1 MCWKHVIALF
11 DVLDDP
17 AATGERV
24 LETFKLF
31 EASDISTSLTTIEGA
46 RGRVDFVHILIP
58 GKRGRTLGG
67 DAPTL
72 GIIGRLGGIGAR
84 PERIGFTSDG
94 DGALAALSAARKL
107 AEMHVRGDVL
117 EGDVIITTQ
126 ICPTAPTRPHEPVP
140 FMDSPVPSAV
150 SNEHEVDPVMDA
162 ILTID
167 TTKGNRI
174 LNARGVAVTPTVRD
188 GWILRVCEPALD
200 ILSTVTGRLPLVLP
214 VTMQDITPYGN
225 DVYHLNSILQPSVA
239 TRAPVIGVAITTVS
253 QVAGCATGASHL
265 TDVEEA
271 ARFAVETAKAY
282 TAGRCPFNDET
293 EYRRILELYG
303 SMAHLRTMGE
313 KA

>member
-1 MCWKHVIALF
+1 M
-11 DVLDDP
+11 
-17 AATGERV
+17 
-24 LETFKLF
+24 
-31 EASDISTSLTTIEGA
+31 
-46 RGRVDFVHILIP
+46 
-58 GKRGRTLGG
+58 
-67 DAPTL
+67 
-72 GIIGRLGGIGAR
+72 
-84 PERIGFTSDG
+84 
-94 DGALAALSAARKL
+94 
-107 AEMHVRGDVL
+107 
-117 EGDVIITTQ
+117 
-126 ICPTAPTRPHEPVP
+126 
-140 FMDSPVPSAV
+140 
-150 SNEHEVDPVMDA
+150 
-162 ILTID
+162 
-167 TTKGNRI
+167 
-174 LNARGVAVTPTVRD
+174 
-188 GWILRVCEPALD
+188 
-200 ILSTVTGRLPLVLP
+200 TGRLPLVLP